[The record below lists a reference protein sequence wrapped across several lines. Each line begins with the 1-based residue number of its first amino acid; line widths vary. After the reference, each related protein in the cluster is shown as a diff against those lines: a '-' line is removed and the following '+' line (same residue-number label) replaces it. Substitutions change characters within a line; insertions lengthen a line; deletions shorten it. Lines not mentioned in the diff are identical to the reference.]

1 LQIFFAFFIIIGL
14 MAYQTDSSLNAKDWL
29 ILEELQKNARVSFAE
44 LGRLVKMSRPAV
56 TERVKRLEDAG
67 VISGYGVK
75 INLSKVGLPITAF
88 MRLRGACNKSMSV
101 FETIPEII
109 ACDRVTGDDDFIAK
123 LAVSSIAHLEDLIN
137 RLEPI
142 CEITTLI
149 VLNEVVKE
157 RLINPSLLAQE

>member
-1 LQIFFAFFIIIGL
+1 
-14 MAYQTDSSLNAKDWL
+14 MTYTNEDSLDAKDWL

-56 TERVKRLEDAG
+56 TQRVERLEDAG

-75 INLSKVGLPITAF
+75 INLAKVGLPITAF
-88 MRLRGACNKSMSV
+88 MRLRGSCNKSMHI
-101 FETIPEII
+101 FESIPEII
-109 ACDRVTGDDDFIAK
+109 SCDRVTGDDDFIAK
-123 LAVSSIAHLEDLIN
+123 LAVSSIAHLEELIN

-142 CEITTLI
+142 CEMTTLI

-157 RLINPSLLAQE
+157 RLISPSLLSQE

>member
-1 LQIFFAFFIIIGL
+1 MTYRNEIL
-14 MAYQTDSSLNAKDWL
+14 LNAKDWL

-67 VISGYGVK
+67 VITGYGLK
-75 INLSKVGLPITAF
+75 MDLSKVGLPITAF
-88 MRLRGACNKSMSV
+88 MRLRGSCNKSMTI

-109 ACDRVTGDDDFIAK
+109 SCDRVTGDDDFIAK
-123 LAVSSIAHLEDLIN
+123 LAVSSIAHLEELIN

-142 CEITTLI
+142 CEMTTLI

-157 RLINPSLLAQE
+157 RLISPSLFSKE

>member
-1 LQIFFAFFIIIGL
+1 
-14 MAYQTDSSLNAKDWL
+14 MTYQNDISLNAKDWL

-56 TERVKRLEDAG
+56 TERIRRLEDAG
-67 VISGYGVK
+67 VITGYGVR
-75 INLSKVGLPITAF
+75 INLEKVGLPIIAF
-88 MRLRGACNKSMSV
+88 MRLKGGCNKSMPS
-101 FETIPEII
+101 FEAIPEII

-123 LAVSSIAHLEDLIN
+123 LAVSSIAHLEEVIN

-142 CEITTLI
+142 CEMTTLI

-157 RLINPSLLAQE
+157 RLISPSLFTQK